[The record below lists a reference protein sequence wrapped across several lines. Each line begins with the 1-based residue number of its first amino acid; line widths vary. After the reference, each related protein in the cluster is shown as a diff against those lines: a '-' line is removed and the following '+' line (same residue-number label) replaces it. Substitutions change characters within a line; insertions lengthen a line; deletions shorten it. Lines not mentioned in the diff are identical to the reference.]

1 MIEGA
6 TVGRLPQR
14 GSSCVAGSGRDMT
27 DTSLSPCPPARSST
41 LGAITTGRGGKG
53 SHGRRHAA
61 APGAIPFHRRLIA
74 SNRRRGEV
82 VHERSITSRCFR
94 ESVRTRSPVAIPG
107 AGWAPSH
114 EKNVSIF
121 QAVFCIAARD
131 AAAFLNVGAARISAF
146 FPRTRT
152 VKIARC
158 PAKGFLY
165 RPGALRRTVL
175 QILRRRARLTAQDLA
190 GIAFT
195 AGRPIIRPGY
205 RSPTES
211 EVSSTRRA
219 IRGLVAAGKVK
230 KCGRVRRSSRQ
241 RPRNIYAPTNRDE

>member
-1 MIEGA
+1 MNSTHPMRRSAGRRR
-6 TVGRLPQR
+6 TRLPVAR
-14 GSSCVAGSGRDMT
+14 RAPLFAAEGSRSVRTRAGT
-27 DTSLSPCPPARSST
+27 
-41 LGAITTGRGGKG
+41 
-53 SHGRRHAA
+53 
-61 APGAIPFHRRLIA
+61 RLIA
-74 SNRRRGEV
+74 SEWPRDLPTR
-82 VHERSITSRCFR
+82 ERSIAGRRFR
-94 ESVRTRSPVAIPG
+94 VLDRTGSPVALLG
-107 AGWAPSH
+107 AGRPLLSGNFSRYLLARQSH
-114 EKNVSIF
+114 
-121 QAVFCIAARD
+121 AARD

-146 FPRTRT
+146 FPRTCT